1 MLSAKLE
8 RVSRAPFN
16 SVVQW
21 GKDIINKLM
30 EGLKAAWESVVAWF
44 NGVWNS
50 LFGNRTANVTV
61 NKKVTGVDGSN
72 AAGLD
77 YVPFDGYISELHKG
91 EMVVPANIADGLRNL
106 GVTALS
112 RGMGK
117 LNEIVHSGTIRVE
130 GVNNSGELMGVY
142 DLLMNDLLQGARV

>member
-1 MLSAKLE
+1 MERYCLSCYGGADVVGKIGE
-8 RVSRAPFN
+8 GIKGAFN

-30 EGLKAAWESVVAWF
+30 EGLKAAWESVVTWF

-91 EMVVPANIADGLRNL
+91 EMVVPGKY
-106 GVTALS
+106 
-112 RGMGK
+112 RG
-117 LNEIVHSGTIRVE
+117 RVE
-130 GVNNSGELMGVY
+130 KSWGYGKEANRPCRG
-142 DLLMNDLLQGARV
+142 